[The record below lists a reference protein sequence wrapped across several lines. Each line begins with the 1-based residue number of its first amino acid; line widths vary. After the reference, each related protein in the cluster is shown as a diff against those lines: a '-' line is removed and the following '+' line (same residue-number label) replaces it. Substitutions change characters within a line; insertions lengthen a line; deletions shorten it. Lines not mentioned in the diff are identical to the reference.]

1 MLTARFFTPSINTS
15 LMLKVEPVSLPP
27 ADEAT
32 VRRRG
37 DELRTLA
44 ARYGV
49 SDLRFAS
56 PGRLVGTVAEDRD
69 ALDTADFEIAAR
81 ALLGAEV
88 ALFSDRV
95 LSKPHVSPDLVA
107 AQPL

>member
-1 MLTARFFTPSINTS
+1 VSSSA
-15 LMLKVEPVSLPP
+15 VEPALLPP

-37 DELRTLA
+37 EELRALA
-44 ARYGV
+44 AHHGI
-49 SDLRFAS
+49 SELRFAS
-56 PGRLVGTVAEDRD
+56 PGRLVGHVAEDKD

-88 ALFSDRV
+88 GLFSDRV
-95 LSKPHVSPDLVA
+95 LGKPNVSPDLIA
-107 AQPL
+107 AQPV